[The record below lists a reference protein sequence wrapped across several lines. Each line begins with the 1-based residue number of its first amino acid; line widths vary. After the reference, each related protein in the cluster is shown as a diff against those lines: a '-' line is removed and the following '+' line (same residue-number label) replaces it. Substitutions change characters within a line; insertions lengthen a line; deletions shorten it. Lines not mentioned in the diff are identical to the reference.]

1 MTFHHT
7 LTWNSTMHDLSKTIL
22 RCGVPLCIHKLPIY
36 LMCPHTLFF
45 SSIFDVIS
53 IVSACMIPLILSDS
67 LSTSCYTQH
76 CLQHACIAMIAAY
89 QLAYPHNHK
98 PHRCGVAIV
107 QQLSWGCRSREA
119 RRRRAFLL
127 VIYHLHIFTLLCYLY

>member
-1 MTFHHT
+1 MVL

-22 RCGVPLCIHKLPIY
+22 RHDVPLSIHKLPIY
-36 LMCPHTLFF
+36 LMCAHIHC
-45 SSIFDVIS
+45 SSVPFLDYTNFAVVSIIIS
-53 IVSACMIPLILSDS
+53 IASACMIPLIVRDS

-76 CLQHACIAMIAAY
+76 RLQHACIAMIAAY

-98 PHRCGVAIV
+98 LHCREVSIV
-107 QQLSWGCRSREA
+107 QQLSWRRWSREA

-127 VIYHLHIFTLLCYLY
+127 VSNM